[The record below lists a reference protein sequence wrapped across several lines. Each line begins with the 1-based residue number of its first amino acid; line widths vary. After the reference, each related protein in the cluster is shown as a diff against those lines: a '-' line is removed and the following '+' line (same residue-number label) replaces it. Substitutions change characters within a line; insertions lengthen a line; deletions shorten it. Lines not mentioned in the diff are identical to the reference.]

1 MKNRQ
6 ANIVLMRRLFFEN
19 ATVGELFDP
28 MGQQLCLTFEPAI
41 AVPQHRPSGSSR
53 GKAIPEGTYVLEY
66 YYDCELSAFCFRVN
80 RLRSIGTIR
89 LRPFL
94 GQAVFPVQTHGDIL
108 IGMHFDAEKGCL
120 SDSNTALSI
129 LLKHHSHLRSI
140 GQRPVLQVRSEAG
153 PTTLCA
159 VLGTPSQPAPAYDYN
174 YNLLDY

>member
-1 MKNRQ
+1 MNHRQ

-19 ATVGELFDP
+19 ATVGELLDP
-28 MGQQLCLTFEPAI
+28 TGRQLCLTFESAI
-41 AVPQHRPSGSSR
+41 AAPQHRSSGGSR
-53 GKAIPEGTYVLEY
+53 GKAIPEGTYLLEY

-80 RLRSIGTIR
+80 RLRGIGTIR
-89 LRPFL
+89 LRPFP
-94 GQAVFPVQTHGDIL
+94 GQEAFPTQTHGDIL

-120 SDSNTALSI
+120 SDSSTALGI